1 MTDADLTGA
10 SLAGASLV
18 KANMTNATCTDTDF
32 FQTQFWGVNLTGTD
46 MTGSLFGYSIFQ
58 DCDMSNI
65 KGLDQVRHD
74 APSTIGL
81 DSLFRSQGKISEVF
95 LMGAGL
101 PPAATQFLAPAG
113 SDTTS
118 LREVFISCIDEDQEV
133 AKQLRDDLRAL
144 GVRCWVFSQEVRGN
158 ALVDR
163 HSASDQEEIE
173 RWLRDYDKMV
183 ILGSVAS
190 LEIESLLNDITAAKQ
205 MQLSTERWSLY
216 LGAIDDTLTNPRA
229 RFARNLTAEHVVFD
243 LSGQQTDKVT
253 YQKEVERLAEALKQD
268 QPASDG
274 IPKSDINADQL

>member
-1 MTDADLTGA
+1 
-10 SLAGASLV
+10 
-18 KANMTNATCTDTDF
+18 
-32 FQTQFWGVNLTGTD
+32 
-46 MTGSLFGYSIFQ
+46 
-58 DCDMSNI
+58 
-65 KGLDQVRHD
+65 
-74 APSTIGL
+74 
-81 DSLFRSQGKISEVF
+81 
-95 LMGAGL
+95 MGAGL
-101 PPAATQFLAPAG
+101 PPAATQFLAPAR

-274 IPKSDINADQL
+274 IPKSNISADQL